1 MPRFYQPDLGSEP
14 DSPFARDA
22 NDKLERDH
30 AKEIVSE
37 RSGQLP
43 CKRSS
48 GHRSQQSLG
57 RRGQVS
63 IAEELSV
70 LGHFRLGQASRKFD
84 HVRQALKAEVISE
97 HEKLRDGRWRVA
109 PDAIARSQSTL
120 TLIFIERAIS
130 SSVSP
135 TRSSIVGESLP
146 VRPRVRDQLNSIS
159 VSMKVREQTLE
170 HRRAA
175 ISFPFCSRN
184 FEFDPFNVSCSK
196 PSSEVR
202 SCAYRKR
209 QKS

>member
-1 MPRFYQPDLGSEP
+1 LIATTFEYNTTVDKRG
-14 DSPFARDA
+14 RDP
-22 NDKLERDH
+22 
-30 AKEIVSE
+30 AKEILASDPGTSPVNAHQGIAAS
-37 RSGQLP
+37 
-43 CKRSS
+43 KVY
-48 GHRSQQSLG
+48 G

-63 IAEELSV
+63 IEEELSV
-70 LGHFRLGQASRKFD
+70 LGHFRLGQASSKFD

>member
-30 AKEIVSE
+30 AKEILASVPGTSPVNAHQGIAA
-37 RSGQLP
+37 S
-43 CKRSS
+43 KVY
-48 GHRSQQSLG
+48 G
-57 RRGQVS
+57 RGGQVS
-63 IAEELSV
+63 IEEELSV

-135 TRSSIVGESLP
+135 TSSSIVGESLP

-184 FEFDPFNVSCSK
+184 FEFDPFNVTCSK